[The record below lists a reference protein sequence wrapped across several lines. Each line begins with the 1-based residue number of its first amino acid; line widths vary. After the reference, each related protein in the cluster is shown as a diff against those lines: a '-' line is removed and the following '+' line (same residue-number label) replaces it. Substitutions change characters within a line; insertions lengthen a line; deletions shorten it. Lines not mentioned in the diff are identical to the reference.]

1 MHQCAYLF
9 SSACIGVWMSSY
21 VPNLVVFS
29 EVVFS
34 EVVFSEAVFSEAGF
48 CVRPFAAHERL

>member
-1 MHQCAYLF
+1 
-9 SSACIGVWMSSY
+9 MSSY
-21 VPNLVVFS
+21 VPNLVVFI

-34 EVVFSEAVFSEAGF
+34 EVVFSEAGF